1 MKGTSMP
8 FDHRPDP
15 VLGTALRQAL
25 SAEDHST
32 FVARVMGAVAAPQ
45 HPHHWDILASW
56 ARRSAAAVF
65 VATLGAG
72 LLVSALQPAPVDLV
86 APVSGP
92 SARVLVTTVT
102 PPHPGVLLK
111 PGGMP

>member
-1 MKGTSMP
+1 MP

-32 FVARVMGAVAAPQ
+32 FVARVMGAVATPQ

-56 ARRSAAAVF
+56 ARHSAAAVLM
-65 VATLGAG
+65 AALGAG
-72 LLVSALQPAPVDLV
+72 LLVSAVQPAPIDLV
-86 APVSGP
+86 APVVGP
-92 SARVLVTTVT
+92 SARALVTTVT
-102 PPHPGVLLK
+102 PPHPSVLFVPEGVH
-111 PGGMP
+111 